1 MLSQVF
7 NKRTFTKNYLV
18 QNLVA
23 KLDDLECLGSC
34 PPASKPVKIDGKCEQ
49 HGEELKL
56 YCQTDKRPICVVC
69 RESRAHRLVVMSPW
83 FKQIY

>member
-1 MLSQVF
+1 M
-7 NKRTFTKNYLV
+7 

-23 KLDDLECLGSC
+23 KLDDLACLGAC
-34 PPASKPVKIDGKCEQ
+34 PAPSKPVKFGEKCEH

-69 RESRAHRLVVMSPW
+69 RESRSHRLGFMIDFTNITPQLCALKR
-83 FKQIY
+83 FY